1 MAASR
6 TLTVVLA
13 GDAKGLQNSLDRS
26 SNGFAQFGKAAAVA
40 GAAGAAALIAV
51 GVKGVA
57 NVAKLQTGLTEVRT
71 LLPELSD
78 AGFKKL
84 RNDVLAFSDEMGIA
98 TDKAVPALYQA
109 ISAGVPPNNVID
121 FMKTATAA
129 AVGGVTELET
139 AVDGISSVVNAYGS
153 GVIGATKASDL
164 MFTAVKLGK
173 TNFEQLSSSLFNV
186 VPIAAAANVEFSNVA
201 AAVARLT
208 AQGTPTRVATTQL
221 RASIQGLLA
230 PSAEAQ
236 TLMRDLGLSFD
247 ATRLSEIGLSGAFN
261 ELYDAT
267 GGNIDQLKK
276 ILGSIEGVQAV
287 LGLTGKNA
295 EAFADA
301 LKAMEDSTGATNKA
315 FETMNNTLERKWE
328 VVMNRIN
335 NLLTK
340 LGIEI
345 MPFVTAA
352 VDTLLPVIEGLS
364 MRFIKELVPGVQ
376 AFIDQVGKQLAPT
389 LEILGGFITDNV
401 LPALQG
407 LWDLIQ
413 TGVAAVRGWLSE
425 NEELVKSIGIA
436 TGILLGLKA
445 ALAVVAI
452 AVGVVAA
459 VVGLLLSPV
468 LLIGAAI
475 VGLTAFFVHLYRSN
489 DEFRALIDE
498 KVIPTLQAFAGWIND
513 NVVPALQALGGWIND
528 NVLPAVRDFAAMIAE
543 NATSA
548 LQAFAGWITDNV
560 LPALEDLWELIQTGV
575 LAVRDWLLENR
586 VLIES
591 IGITVAIVLGLK
603 VALAV
608 LALGVGALAAV
619 VAIATGAVGALVAV
633 LGVLLSPVVLIT
645 AAIVGLIALFVHLYR
660 TNDEFRALID
670 EKVIPAFK
678 NLAGWIND
686 NVLPAFCAFASGV
699 GTAVGIVLGDIKRL
713 IDFIQSIELPSF
725 ELPSFGGGATGRV
738 PRGARTDIPDLAEG
752 GIVRAR
758 PGGRIVR
765 VAERG
770 RDEIIAPLPPGGGIG
785 GGNTYNFYIDA
796 PGGDPEKIA
805 AAIFPA
811 LEALER
817 NGSITRVTT

>member
-71 LLPELSD
+71 LLPELSN

-84 RNDVLAFSDEMGIA
+84 RDDVLAFSDEMGIA

-153 GVIGATKASDL
+153 DVISAAQASDQ

-173 TNFEQLSSSLFNV
+173 TDFEKLSKSLFNV
-186 VPIAAAANVEFSNVA
+186 IPLAAAANINFGDVA

-208 AQGTPTRVATTQL
+208 AQGTPTTVATTQL
-221 RASIQGLLA
+221 KAGIQGLLA

-247 ATRLSEIGLSGAFN
+247 ATRLAEIGLGGAFN
-261 ELYDAT
+261 ELYKAT
-267 GGNIDQLKK
+267 GGNIEQLKK
-276 ILGSIEGVQAV
+276 ILGSVEAVNAV

-295 EAFADA
+295 EGYNAAQ
-301 LKAMEDSTGATNKA
+301 KAMQDSTGATNKA

-352 VDTLLPVIEGLS
+352 VDTLLPVIERLS

-376 AFIDQVGKQLAPT
+376 AFVNLVGKQLAPILTVAHGVIVST
-389 LEILGGFITDNV
+389 LM
-401 LPALQG
+401 PALQG
-407 LWDLIQ
+407 LWDLVQ
-413 TGVAAVRGWLSE
+413 TGVSAVRGWLSE

-452 AVGVVAA
+452 AIGVVTA
-459 VVGLLLSPV
+459 VAGLLLSPV
-468 LLIGAAI
+468 LLVGAAI

-498 KVIPTLQAFAGWIND
+498 KVVPTLQALAGWIAD
-513 NVVPALQALGGWIND
+513 NVLPALQALGGWIAD
-528 NVLPAVRDFAAMIAE
+528 NVIP
-543 NATSA
+543 A
-548 LQAFAGWITDNV
+548 LQG
-560 LPALEDLWELIQTGV
+560 LWELIQTGV
-575 LAVRDWLLENR
+575 LAVRDWLFENR

-608 LALGVGALAAV
+608 LALGVGAVAAV
-619 VAIATGAVGALVAV
+619 VAIATGAVGALASSCA
-633 LGVLLSPVVLIT
+633 GVCFITDTVVL
-645 AAIVGLIALFVHLYR
+645 HR
-660 TNDEFRALID
+660 R
-670 EKVIPAFK
+670 
-678 NLAGWIND
+678 LATLRDGSRSLTT
-686 NVLPAFCAFASGV
+686 VLP
-699 GTAVGIVLGDIKRL
+699 D
-713 IDFIQSIELPSF
+713 QSAPSV
-725 ELPSFGGGATGRV
+725 SM
-738 PRGARTDIPDLAEG
+738 LA
-752 GIVRAR
+752 AN
-758 PGGRIVR
+758 
-765 VAERG
+765 A
-770 RDEIIAPLPPGGGIG
+770 
-785 GGNTYNFYIDA
+785 
-796 PGGDPEKIA
+796 
-805 AAIFPA
+805 FPA
-811 LEALER
+811 LQASGGLHHR
-817 NGSITRVTT
+817 QRPAGILRLRLRGWDGRRTLC

>member
-26 SNGFAQFGKAAAVA
+26 SNGFAKFGKAAAVA

-84 RNDVLAFSDEMGIA
+84 RDDVLAFSDEMGIA

-121 FMKTATAA
+121 FMKTATEA
-129 AVGGVTELET
+129 AVGGVTDLET

-153 GVIGATKASDL
+153 DVISAAQASDQ

-173 TNFEQLSSSLFNV
+173 TDFEKLSKSLFNV
-186 VPIAAAANVEFSNVA
+186 IPLAAAANINFGDVA

-208 AQGTPTRVATTQL
+208 AQGTPTTVATTQL
-221 RASIQGLLA
+221 KAGIQGLLA

-236 TLMRDLGLSFD
+236 TLMQDLGLSFD
-247 ATRLSEIGLSGAFN
+247 ATRLAEIGLGGAFN
-261 ELYDAT
+261 ELYEAT

-276 ILGSIEGVQAV
+276 LLGSTEAVNAV

-295 EAFADA
+295 EAYAA
-301 LKAMEDSTGATNKA
+301 AQKAMQDSTGATNKA
-315 FETMNNTLERKWE
+315 FELMIATLDHKWT
-328 VVMNRIN
+328 VVVNRIN

-340 LGIEI
+340 LGLLI
-345 MPFVTAA
+345 MPSVTAA
-352 VDTLLPVIEGLS
+352 VDALSPVIES
-364 MRFIKELVPGVQ
+364 FSARFTEELVPAVQ
-376 AFIDQVGKQLAPT
+376 AFVDQVGKQLAPT
-389 LEILGGFITDNV
+389 LEILGGFITDTV

-407 LWDLIQ
+407 LWDFIQ

-425 NEELVKSIGIA
+425 NEELVKSLGIA
-436 TGILLGLKA
+436 VGILLGLKA
-445 ALAVVAI
+445 ALVVVAI
-452 AVGVVAA
+452 AIGVVTA
-459 VVGLLLSPV
+459 VAGLLLSPV

-475 VGLTAFFVHLYRSN
+475 VGLTTFFVHLYRTN
-489 DEFRALIDE
+489 DAFRALIDE

-513 NVVPALQALGGWIND
+513 NVVPAVGAFL
-528 NVLPAVRDFAAMIAE
+528 AMIAE
-543 NATSA
+543 NASPT
-548 LQAFAGWITDNV
+548 LQAFAGWINDNV
-560 LPALEDLWELIQTGV
+560 VPALRELWASVQTGV
-575 LAVRDWLLENR
+575 SALGRWLSENEGL
-586 VLIES
+586 VHS
-591 IGITVAIVLGLK
+591 IGVAIGVVLVIK
-603 VALAV
+603 AV
-608 LALGVGALAAV
+608 LAGVAVAVVGVTAGVGLLTAGVGLLTLGFGALTAV
-619 VAIATGAVGALVAV
+619 VGL
-633 LGVLLSPVVLIT
+633 LLSPVVLIS
-645 AAIVGLIALFVHLYR
+645 AAIAGLIALFVHLYR
-660 TNDEFRALID
+660 TNDAFRALID
-670 EKVIPAFK
+670 EKVIPSLKAF
-678 NLAGWIND
+678 AGWIAD
-686 NVLPAFCAFASGV
+686 NVLPVIGDFVALLSGNANPFLERMAGLITDTVLPAFGAFASGV
-699 GTAVGIVLGDIKRL
+699 GTAVDSVLGRIKDL

-785 GGNTYNFYIDA
+785 GGNTI
-796 PGGDPEKIA
+796 PHLHRCPW
-805 AAIFPA
+805 
-811 LEALER
+811 R
-817 NGSITRVTT
+817 